1 MMEKNIENRLVKE
14 RIERDKRDHRH
25 DIKRKTFTC
34 RNRELW
40 NHRYKKQIDFESV
53 VGKTA
58 RL

>member
-1 MMEKNIENRLVKE
+1 MEKKINDRLVKE
-14 RIERDKRDHRH
+14 RIERDRRDQRH

-34 RNRELW
+34 RKRELY
-40 NHRYKKQIDFESV
+40 NQRYKKQIDFESV